1 MFGSRPAVST
11 YPYGAFVEDYEYQ
24 GNIDQD
30 ALETTFTVQVSSATN
45 TGSGG
50 RYYISGGLTGNEE
63 FAFNF
68 RKGRKYIFNQ
78 SDASNTNHAMLFST
92 YGEATAQGWHVLVRL
107 LVM

>member
-50 RYYISGGLTGNEE
+50 RYYISGGGLTGTKRA
-63 FAFNF
+63 AFNF

-78 SDASNTNHAMLFST
+78 SDASNTVSR
-92 YGEATAQGWHVLVRL
+92 YVVLHL
-107 LVM
+107 W